1 MSQRGLHG
9 QMKVNR
15 EENKRGSIIS
25 LVACNWLCWEISV
38 CRMRWS
44 NYHLRNWTYCSSFY
58 GGLLM
63 NNVKWILD
71 KKSQISPKLLG
82 SSIHLRFQCWGEQD
96 CDYSVW
102 ISGEK
107 NEVFSRLCWFPLF
120 LIGRISDVFS
130 PDSMHNL
137 HATAV
142 LLKSAQ
148 SESLKGDKCCCIS
161 AIEKYVF
168 LMVYQAFIHR
178 NWVNFVNCLIIC
190 QFIECA
196 RLLWKES
203 CLSARRL
210 IYLIVFIRCRSIHE
224 PESLKAFSSNHL
236 RERERERERESAFI
250 LCIEVNF
257 VQNERSAFILHFLL
271 FFFFFLLIQMCTTCE
286 QPSCNCFGNTNV

>member
-1 MSQRGLHG
+1 
-9 QMKVNR
+9 
-15 EENKRGSIIS
+15 
-25 LVACNWLCWEISV
+25 
-38 CRMRWS
+38 
-44 NYHLRNWTYCSSFY
+44 
-58 GGLLM
+58 
-63 NNVKWILD
+63 
-71 KKSQISPKLLG
+71 
-82 SSIHLRFQCWGEQD
+82 
-96 CDYSVW
+96 
-102 ISGEK
+102 
-107 NEVFSRLCWFPLF
+107 
-120 LIGRISDVFS
+120 
-130 PDSMHNL
+130 MHNL

-236 RERERERERESAFI
+236 RERERERVHSFCALKWI
-250 LCIEVNF
+250 LCKMNEVHSF
-257 VQNERSAFILHFLL
+257 CTFF

-286 QPSCNCFGNTNV
+286 QPSCNCFSNTNV